1 MLIDISLMSRYVNSA
16 NVRGIFHI
24 GANTCQELSLYM
36 NNFNI
41 SKDNIIWI
49 EAIPRIV
56 EEMKGKGITTIYQA
70 VLDETP
76 GEITLNVTS
85 NNGESA
91 SILELNTHKIY
102 YPTIKV
108 VEKLELKSETL
119 SNFIETRNINKEF
132 LDFLVMDIQGAEL
145 RVLRGSPDVL
155 THVKMICTEINAE
168 ELYHG
173 AGLFKDLKEFLE
185 LHDFTCVSHVINNQ
199 KWGDAL
205 FIKNK
210 YI

>member
-1 MLIDISLMSRYVNSA
+1 MLIDISLIKRYVNTA

-24 GANTCQELSLYM
+24 GANTCQELSLYT
-36 NNFNI
+36 NEFNI
-41 SKDNIIWI
+41 PTDNIIWV

-56 EEMKGKGITTIYQA
+56 EEMKNKGITTIYQA

-91 SILELNTHKIY
+91 SILELNTHKVY

-108 VEKLELKSETL
+108 VEKLQLKSQTL
-119 SNFIETRNINKEF
+119 SNFISTANINKET

-155 THVKMICTEINAE
+155 DHVKMICTEINAE

-173 AGLFKDLKEFLE
+173 AGLFKDLKDFLE
-185 LHDFTCVSHVINNQ
+185 IHDFKCVSYVINKE

-205 FIKNK
+205 FVKNK
-210 YI
+210 YV

>member
-1 MLIDISLMSRYVNSA
+1 MLIDPSLMKHYVNIT
-16 NVRGIFHI
+16 NVRGIIHI
-24 GANTCQELSLYM
+24 GANTCQELSLYT
-36 NNFNI
+36 NDFNI
-41 SKDNIIWI
+41 PTDNIIWI

-56 EEMKGKGITTIYQA
+56 EEMKNKGIRTIYQA

-76 GEITLNVTS
+76 GEITLNITS

-91 SILELNTHKIY
+91 SILELNTHKLY

-108 VEKLELKSETL
+108 VEKLHLNSQTL
-119 SNFIETRNINKEF
+119 SNFIKTNNINKDN

-145 RVLRGSPDVL
+145 RVLRGSPHIL
-155 THVKMICTEINAE
+155 NNVKMICTEINAE

-173 AGLFKDLKEFLE
+173 AGLFKDLKDFLE
-185 LHDFTCVSHVINNQ
+185 LHDFICVSHVINKE